1 MIQNYLLVMV
11 GGALGAA
18 ARYGVGR
25 LCANITMANLPAGT
39 FAVNI
44 VGCFVLGFLTA
55 FGESHTAIPRG
66 VLLMLTGG
74 FCGAFTTFS
83 TFSGETIKLL
93 EEGQWASALTYVAAS
108 LVLGLLFFV
117 LGKNVG

>member
-1 MIQNYLLVMV
+1 MWQNYLFVMA

-25 LCANITMANLPAGT
+25 LCTGLAFFNMPVGT
-39 FAVNI
+39 FVVNI
-44 VGCFVLGFLTA
+44 VGCFILGFLTA

-66 VLLMLTGG
+66 VLLLLTGG

-83 TFSGETIKLL
+83 TFTGE
-93 EEGQWASALTYVAAS
+93 AAALTENGHWAAALAYVTAS
-108 LVLGLLFFV
+108 VVIGFLLFV
-117 LGKNVG
+117 LGKSLG